1 MNSQREIIAYFSM
14 EIALE
19 PALPTYSGGLGM
31 LAGDTIRSAA
41 DLKVPMVAVTSLH
54 RQGYF
59 AQKLDANGWQTETP
73 VVWNV
78 GEHCRELPARAQV
91 AIEGRPVWLRAWQ
104 YTVKGRSGHELPVF
118 LLDTD
123 LPENSTWDRALTN
136 HLYGGD
142 AWYRLCQEIVLGIG
156 GVRMLQALGY
166 HDISRFHMNEGHAA
180 LLGLELLDERARSSG
195 RDVFNHDDVQA
206 IQQSCV
212 FTTHTPVPAGHD
224 RFPLELVSRALGRSD
239 FAAHHDVFCCEGEL
253 NMTYLALNL
262 SHYVNGV
269 AKKHGEVSR
278 HLLLPKDAFHHY
290 QIDHI
295 TNGVHLATWASPPF
309 AKLFDRFV
317 PGWRED
323 NASLRGVLNIPQQ
336 EVWKAHVAAKEKLV
350 QEINRRANA
359 GFDADIFTL
368 AFARRAATYKRAH
381 LLLTDPSRL
390 KRIVAE
396 AGGLQI
402 VYAGKAH
409 PRDNPG
415 KGLIQQIIQTRKEL
429 LPEVRLVYLENYDWE
444 LARLLVAGVDVW
456 LNTPEPPL
464 EASGTSGMKAALN
477 GVPSLSIL
485 DGWWLEGCVEHLTGW
500 AIGKTNSIADSPD
513 ARNRRDVQSL
523 YQKLEEVVLPTF
535 QQRRE
540 DWLRIMR
547 HAIALNASHFNTQR
561 MVEEYV
567 LKAYFE

>member
-1 MNSQREIIAYFSM
+1 
-14 EIALE
+14 
-19 PALPTYSGGLGM
+19 
-31 LAGDTIRSAA
+31 
-41 DLKVPMVAVTSLH
+41 
-54 RQGYF
+54 
-59 AQKLDANGWQTETP
+59 
-73 VVWNV
+73 
-78 GEHCRELPARAQV
+78 
-91 AIEGRPVWLRAWQ
+91 
-104 YTVKGRSGHELPVF
+104 
-118 LLDTD
+118 
-123 LPENSTWDRALTN
+123 
-136 HLYGGD
+136 
-142 AWYRLCQEIVLGIG
+142 
-156 GVRMLQALGY
+156 
-166 HDISRFHMNEGHAA
+166 
-180 LLGLELLDERARSSG
+180 
-195 RDVFNHDDVQA
+195 
-206 IQQSCV
+206 
-212 FTTHTPVPAGHD
+212 
-224 RFPLELVSRALGRSD
+224 
-239 FAAHHDVFCCEGEL
+239 
-253 NMTYLALNL
+253 
-262 SHYVNGV
+262 
-269 AKKHGEVSR
+269 KHGEVSR

-350 QEINRRANA
+350 QEINRHANA
-359 GFDADIFTL
+359 GFDADTFTL